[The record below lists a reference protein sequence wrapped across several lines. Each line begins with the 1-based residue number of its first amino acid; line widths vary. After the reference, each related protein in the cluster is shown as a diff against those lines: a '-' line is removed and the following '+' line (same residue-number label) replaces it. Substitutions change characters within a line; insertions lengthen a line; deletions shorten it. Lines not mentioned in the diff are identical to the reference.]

1 MRNLDILVTEK
12 GTIELNKIGYARVS
26 SLEQNIDR
34 QIQVLERQTT
44 KIFTDKES
52 GTSRKRQGLKEL
64 LDYIRTDDIVVV
76 TELDR
81 LSRNNEQ
88 LTEIMGIIQSKG
100 ATLEVLNFPSL
111 LGIKDDN
118 LRKLLNNLIL
128 EIIKYQAQAERD
140 RIRERQRQGIELA
153 KKRGRYKGR
162 KPLFKRDDKKLIHAF
177 DLYLGGKTDKEVEE
191 MTGINRVT
199 FRRYRLKYN
208 IKR

>member
-1 MRNLDILVTEK
+1 M
-12 GTIELNKIGYARVS
+12 NKIGYARVS
-26 SLEQNIDR
+26 SLDQNIDR
-34 QIQVLERQTT
+34 QIQVLEEQTT

-64 LDYIRTDDIVVV
+64 LDYVRTDDIVVV

-81 LSRNNEQ
+81 LSRNNEH

-162 KPLFKRDDKKLIHAF
+162 KPLFKREDKKLIHAF

-191 MTGINRVT
+191 MTGIHRVT
-199 FRRYRLKYN
+199 LRRYRLKYK

>member
-1 MRNLDILVTEK
+1 M
-12 GTIELNKIGYARVS
+12 NKIGYARVS
-26 SLEQNIDR
+26 SLDQNIDR
-34 QIQVLERQTT
+34 QIQVLERETT

-81 LSRNNEQ
+81 LSRNNEH

-140 RIRERQRQGIELA
+140 RIKERQRQYIHSENDIVRLIS
-153 KKRGRYKGR
+153 KNKYEI
-162 KPLFKRDDKKLIHAF
+162 LEILDFETFKNKSENSYRI
-177 DLYLGGKTDKEVEE
+177 LYV
-191 MTGINRVT
+191 
-199 FRRYRLKYN
+199 LK
-208 IKR
+208 I

>member
-1 MRNLDILVTEK
+1 M
-12 GTIELNKIGYARVS
+12 NKIGYARVS

-34 QIQVLERQTT
+34 QIQVLEKQTT

-81 LSRNNEQ
+81 LSRNNEH
-88 LTEIMGIIQSKG
+88 LTKIMGIIQSKG

>member
-1 MRNLDILVTEK
+1 LRNLDILVTEK

>member
-1 MRNLDILVTEK
+1 M
-12 GTIELNKIGYARVS
+12 NKIGYARVS

-34 QIQVLERQTT
+34 QIEVLERQTT

-81 LSRNNEQ
+81 LSRNNEH

-153 KKRGRYKGR
+153 KKKGRYKGR
-162 KPLFKRDDKKLIHAF
+162 KPLFRRDDKKLIHAF
-177 DLYLGGKTDKEVEE
+177 DLYLGGKTDREVEE

>member
-1 MRNLDILVTEK
+1 M
-12 GTIELNKIGYARVS
+12 NKIGYARIS
-26 SLEQNIDR
+26 SLDQNIDR
-34 QIQVLERQTT
+34 QIQVLKPQTT

-81 LSRNNEQ
+81 LSRNNEH

-177 DLYLGGKTDKEVEE
+177 DLYLSGKTDKEVEE

>member
-1 MRNLDILVTEK
+1 
-12 GTIELNKIGYARVS
+12 LNKIGYARVS

-81 LSRNNEQ
+81 LSRNNEH

-153 KKRGRYKGR
+153 KKKGRYKGR

>member
-1 MRNLDILVTEK
+1 M
-12 GTIELNKIGYARVS
+12 NKIGYARVS

-34 QIQVLERQTT
+34 QIEVLERQTT

-81 LSRNNEQ
+81 LSRNNEH

-153 KKRGRYKGR
+153 KKKGRYKGR
-162 KPLFKRDDKKLIHAF
+162 KPLFRRDDKKLIHAF

>member
-1 MRNLDILVTEK
+1 M
-12 GTIELNKIGYARVS
+12 NKIGYARVS
-26 SLEQNIDR
+26 SLDQNIDR
-34 QIQVLERQTT
+34 QIQVLKPQTT

-81 LSRNNEQ
+81 LSRNNEH

>member
-81 LSRNNEQ
+81 LSRNNEH

-140 RIRERQRQGIELA
+140 RIRERQMQGIELA

>member
-1 MRNLDILVTEK
+1 M
-12 GTIELNKIGYARVS
+12 NKIGYARVS

-34 QIQVLERQTT
+34 QIQVLEKQTT

-81 LSRNNEQ
+81 LSRNNEH

>member
-1 MRNLDILVTEK
+1 M
-12 GTIELNKIGYARVS
+12 NKIGYARVS
-26 SLEQNIDR
+26 SLDQNIDR
-34 QIQVLERQTT
+34 QIQVLEKQTT

-64 LDYIRTDDIVVV
+64 LDYIRADDIVVV

-81 LSRNNEQ
+81 LSRNNEH

-162 KPLFKRDDKKLIHAF
+162 KPLFRRDDKKLIHAF
-177 DLYLGGKTDKEVEE
+177 DLYLGGQTDKEVEE

>member
-1 MRNLDILVTEK
+1 M
-12 GTIELNKIGYARVS
+12 NKIGYARVS
-26 SLEQNIDR
+26 SLDQNIDR
-34 QIQVLERQTT
+34 QIQVLEHQTT
-44 KIFTDKES
+44 KIFSDKES
-52 GTSRKRQGLKEL
+52 GSSRKRQGLKEL
-64 LDYIRTDDIVVV
+64 LEYIRTDDIVVV

-81 LSRNNEQ
+81 LSRNNEH

-177 DLYLGGKTDKEVEE
+177 DLYLSGKTDKEVEE

>member
-1 MRNLDILVTEK
+1 M
-12 GTIELNKIGYARVS
+12 NKIGYARVS
-26 SLEQNIDR
+26 SLDQNIDR
-34 QIQVLERQTT
+34 QIQVLEKQTT

-81 LSRNNEQ
+81 LSRNNEH

-162 KPLFKRDDKKLIHAF
+162 KPLFKRDDKMLIHAF

>member
-1 MRNLDILVTEK
+1 MKK

-26 SLEQNIDR
+26 SLDQNIDR
-34 QIQVLERQTT
+34 QIQVLKPQTT

-81 LSRNNEQ
+81 LSRNNEH

-153 KKRGRYKGR
+153 KKKGRYKGR
-162 KPLFKRDDKKLIHAF
+162 KPLFRRDDKKLIHAF
-177 DLYLGGKTDKEVEE
+177 DLYLSGKTDKEVEE

>member
-1 MRNLDILVTEK
+1 M
-12 GTIELNKIGYARVS
+12 NKIGYARVS
-26 SLEQNIDR
+26 SLDQNIDR
-34 QIQVLERQTT
+34 QIQVLEKQTT

-81 LSRNNEQ
+81 LSRNNEH

-153 KKRGRYKGR
+153 KKKGRYKGR
-162 KPLFKRDDKKLIHAF
+162 KPLFRRDDKKLIHAF

>member
-1 MRNLDILVTEK
+1 M
-12 GTIELNKIGYARVS
+12 NKIGYARVS
-26 SLEQNIDR
+26 SLDQNIDR
-34 QIQVLERQTT
+34 QIQVLEKQTT

-81 LSRNNEQ
+81 LSRNNEH
-88 LTEIMGIIQSKG
+88 LTEIMRIIQSKG

>member
-1 MRNLDILVTEK
+1 M
-12 GTIELNKIGYARVS
+12 NKIGYARVS

-34 QIQVLERQTT
+34 QIQVLERETT

-81 LSRNNEQ
+81 LSRNNEH

-153 KKRGRYKGR
+153 KKKGRYKGR

-177 DLYLGGKTDKEVEE
+177 DLYLSGKTDKEVEE

>member
-1 MRNLDILVTEK
+1 M
-12 GTIELNKIGYARVS
+12 NKIGYARVS
-26 SLEQNIDR
+26 SLDQNIDR
-34 QIQVLERQTT
+34 QIQVLKPQTT

-81 LSRNNEQ
+81 LSRNNEH

-177 DLYLGGKTDKEVEE
+177 DLYLSGKTDKEVEE

>member
-1 MRNLDILVTEK
+1 M
-12 GTIELNKIGYARVS
+12 NKIGYARVS
-26 SLEQNIDR
+26 SLDQNIDR
-34 QIQVLERQTT
+34 QIQVLEKQTT

-81 LSRNNEQ
+81 LSRNNEH

-177 DLYLGGKTDKEVEE
+177 ELYLGGKTDKEVEE

>member
-1 MRNLDILVTEK
+1 M
-12 GTIELNKIGYARVS
+12 NKIGYARVS
-26 SLEQNIDR
+26 SLDQNIDR
-34 QIQVLERQTT
+34 QIQVLEKQTT

-81 LSRNNEQ
+81 LSRNNEH

-162 KPLFKRDDKKLIHAF
+162 KPLFRRDDKKLIHAF

>member
-1 MRNLDILVTEK
+1 M
-12 GTIELNKIGYARVS
+12 NKIGYARVS
-26 SLEQNIDR
+26 SLDQNIDR
-34 QIQVLERQTT
+34 QIQVLKPQTT

-81 LSRNNEQ
+81 LSRNNEH
-88 LTEIMGIIQSKG
+88 LTEIMGIIQAKG

-162 KPLFKRDDKKLIHAF
+162 KPLFRRDDKKLIHAF
-177 DLYLGGKTDKEVEE
+177 ELYLGGKTDKEVEE

>member
-1 MRNLDILVTEK
+1 M
-12 GTIELNKIGYARVS
+12 NKIGYARVS

-81 LSRNNEQ
+81 LSRNNEH

-153 KKRGRYKGR
+153 KKKGRYKGR

-177 DLYLGGKTDKEVEE
+177 DLYLSGKTDKEVEE

>member
-1 MRNLDILVTEK
+1 
-12 GTIELNKIGYARVS
+12 LNKIGYARVS
-26 SLEQNIDR
+26 SLDQNIDR
-34 QIQVLERQTT
+34 QIQVLKPQTT

-81 LSRNNEQ
+81 LSRNNEH

>member
-1 MRNLDILVTEK
+1 M
-12 GTIELNKIGYARVS
+12 NKIGYARVS
-26 SLEQNIDR
+26 SLDQNIDR
-34 QIQVLERQTT
+34 QIQVLKTQTT

-64 LDYIRTDDIVVV
+64 LNYIRTDDIVVV

-81 LSRNNEQ
+81 LSRNNEH

-128 EIIKYQAQAERD
+128 EIIKYQAQAERN

-162 KPLFKRDDKKLIHAF
+162 KPLFKKDDKKLIHAF
-177 DLYLGGKTDKEVEE
+177 ELYLGGKTDKEVEE

>member
-1 MRNLDILVTEK
+1 M
-12 GTIELNKIGYARVS
+12 NKIGYARVS
-26 SLEQNIDR
+26 SLDQNIDR
-34 QIQVLERQTT
+34 QIQVLERETT

-81 LSRNNEQ
+81 LSRNNEH

>member
-1 MRNLDILVTEK
+1 M
-12 GTIELNKIGYARVS
+12 NKIGYARVS
-26 SLEQNIDR
+26 SLDQNIDR
-34 QIQVLERQTT
+34 QIQVLEKQTT

-64 LDYIRTDDIVVV
+64 LDYIRADDIVVV

-81 LSRNNEQ
+81 LSRNNEH

-162 KPLFKRDDKKLIHAF
+162 KPIFRRDDKKLIHAF

>member
-1 MRNLDILVTEK
+1 M
-12 GTIELNKIGYARVS
+12 NKIGYARVS
-26 SLEQNIDR
+26 SLDQNIDR
-34 QIQVLERQTT
+34 QIQVLEKETT

-64 LDYIRTDDIVVV
+64 LDYIRADDIVVV

-81 LSRNNEQ
+81 LSRNNEH

-177 DLYLGGKTDKEVEE
+177 DLYLSGKTDKEVEE

>member
-1 MRNLDILVTEK
+1 M
-12 GTIELNKIGYARVS
+12 NKIGYARVS

-81 LSRNNEQ
+81 LSRNNEH

-177 DLYLGGKTDKEVEE
+177 DLYLSGKTDKEVEE

>member
-177 DLYLGGKTDKEVEE
+177 YLYLGGKTDKEVEE

>member
-1 MRNLDILVTEK
+1 M
-12 GTIELNKIGYARVS
+12 NKIGYARVS

-34 QIQVLERQTT
+34 QIEVLERQTT

-81 LSRNNEQ
+81 LSRNNEH

-153 KKRGRYKGR
+153 KKKGRYKGR

-177 DLYLGGKTDKEVEE
+177 DLYLSGKTDKEVEE

>member
-1 MRNLDILVTEK
+1 M
-12 GTIELNKIGYARVS
+12 NKIGYARVS
-26 SLEQNIDR
+26 SLDQNIDR
-34 QIQVLERQTT
+34 QIQVLERETT

-81 LSRNNEQ
+81 LSRNNEH

-140 RIRERQRQGIELA
+140 RIRDRQRQGIELA

-177 DLYLGGKTDKEVEE
+177 ELYLGGKTDKEVEE

>member
-1 MRNLDILVTEK
+1 M
-12 GTIELNKIGYARVS
+12 NKIGYARVS
-26 SLEQNIDR
+26 SLDQNIDR
-34 QIQVLERQTT
+34 QIQVLEEQTT

-81 LSRNNEQ
+81 LSRNNEH

-162 KPLFKRDDKKLIHAF
+162 KPLFKREDKKLIHAF

>member
-1 MRNLDILVTEK
+1 M
-12 GTIELNKIGYARVS
+12 NKIGYARVS
-26 SLEQNIDR
+26 SLDQNIDR
-34 QIQVLERQTT
+34 QIQVLERETT

-52 GTSRKRQGLKEL
+52 GSSRKRQGLKEL
-64 LDYIRTDDIVVV
+64 LEYIRTDDIVVV

-81 LSRNNEQ
+81 LSRNNEH

-177 DLYLGGKTDKEVEE
+177 DLYLSGKTDKEVEE

>member
-1 MRNLDILVTEK
+1 M
-12 GTIELNKIGYARVS
+12 NKIGYARVS
-26 SLEQNIDR
+26 SLDQNIDR
-34 QIQVLERQTT
+34 QIQVLEEQTT

-81 LSRNNEQ
+81 LSRNNEH

-153 KKRGRYKGR
+153 KKRGR
-162 KPLFKRDDKKLIHAF
+162 
-177 DLYLGGKTDKEVEE
+177 
-191 MTGINRVT
+191 
-199 FRRYRLKYN
+199 
-208 IKR
+208 

>member
-1 MRNLDILVTEK
+1 M
-12 GTIELNKIGYARVS
+12 NKIGYARVS

-34 QIQVLERQTT
+34 QIQVLERETT

-81 LSRNNEQ
+81 LSRNNEH

-153 KKRGRYKGR
+153 KQKGRYKGR

-177 DLYLGGKTDKEVEE
+177 DLYLSGKTDKEVEE

>member
-1 MRNLDILVTEK
+1 M
-12 GTIELNKIGYARVS
+12 NKIGYARVS

-81 LSRNNEQ
+81 LSRNNDH

-153 KKRGRYKGR
+153 KKKGRYKGR
-162 KPLFKRDDKKLIHAF
+162 KPLFRRDDKKLIHAF

-199 FRRYRLKYN
+199 FRRYRLKNN

>member
-1 MRNLDILVTEK
+1 M
-12 GTIELNKIGYARVS
+12 NKIGYARVS
-26 SLEQNIDR
+26 SLDQNIDR
-34 QIQVLERQTT
+34 QIQVLEKQTT

-81 LSRNNEQ
+81 LSRNNEH

-162 KPLFKRDDKKLIHAF
+162 KPLFKREDKKLIHAF

>member
-1 MRNLDILVTEK
+1 M
-12 GTIELNKIGYARVS
+12 NKIGYARVS
-26 SLEQNIDR
+26 SLDQNIDR
-34 QIQVLERQTT
+34 QIQVLEEQTT

-81 LSRNNEQ
+81 LSRNNEH